1 MLLCRLPQQIS
12 QDTGVFEANTVCAG
26 DTPAAAR
33 LAPPEGGQ
41 VVSTRQEHGVVA
53 GEG

>member
-26 DTPAAAR
+26 DTLAAAR
-33 LAPPEGGQ
+33 PAMRDGGQ
-41 VVSTRQEHGVVA
+41 AVSARQEHGVVA